1 MTGAAAIMMT
11 GPRLLHND
19 KERTDSLAS
28 PGDPEIRNRIM
39 DIEIVRKDS
48 LPLP

>member
-19 KERTDSLAS
+19 KERADSLAS

>member
-1 MTGAAAIMMT
+1 MIT

-19 KERTDSLAS
+19 KERAESLAR
-28 PGDPEIRNRIM
+28 PGGDPEIRNRIM